1 MFTQLK
7 KIALQSQGT
16 LIQDSLG
23 LSALVV
29 MLVVALHFPSFI

>member
-7 KIALQSQGT
+7 KIAEQSQGT
-16 LIQDSLG
+16 LVQDALG

-29 MLVVALHFPSFI
+29 MFIVGLHFPSFI